1 MLNTLVVNCI
11 PLGSIKYNA
20 MVSQEKT
27 KKLLDQ
33 VNNKAFNHHIQE
45 ENKKTKQLPVQQD
58 ES

>member
-1 MLNTLVVNCI
+1 
-11 PLGSIKYNA
+11 